1 MLLPLPPR
9 YWDHRLAPPC
19 SVLLS
24 LCGAGWSCSCKLGQ
38 YFYQLS
44 HICSWQ
50 QPTPSFCIIDGV
62 LLCSLGYLRTAC
74 ILWLQGQNPTPALS
88 PFFKVSPSQILACDE
103 AGKRFALRLLTARPV
118 AVTAKSKPSKKQ
130 QIHLFLGYRLPI
142 DDTFLQWGH
151 RAKVRSVNSVHR
163 NVFLQCPQMTLTPI
177 GCGSGLR
184 GPGCTGPRLMIL
196 LLYRGKSMFLKFLVL
211 FGSDDTLHPST

>member
-1 MLLPLPPR
+1 VNFNFSSPLPKSILPLHPITRLILGFYFIRQGSHVGTLHSLKSYSQWPWNSMLLPLPPR

-142 DDTFLQWGH
+142 DDLWG
-151 RAKVRSVNSVHR
+151 ANR
-163 NVFLQCPQMTLTPI
+163 NWYLE
-177 GCGSGLR
+177 
-184 GPGCTGPRLMIL
+184 
-196 LLYRGKSMFLKFLVL
+196 
-211 FGSDDTLHPST
+211 